1 MQSAVDKSFTAS
13 IALLG
18 LLGQDADTVVTVVFG
33 VTNVV
38 LGILAIGIAWLQLRR
53 MP

>member
-18 LLGQDADTVVTVVFG
+18 QDADTVVTVVFG
-33 VTNVV
+33 VINVV